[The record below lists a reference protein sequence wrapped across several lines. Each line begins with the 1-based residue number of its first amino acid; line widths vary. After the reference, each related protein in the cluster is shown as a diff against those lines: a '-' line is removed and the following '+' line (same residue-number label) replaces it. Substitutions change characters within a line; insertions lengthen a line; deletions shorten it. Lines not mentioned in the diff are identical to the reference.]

1 MENRGGPFLQGPAG
15 AWAGAVPAQ
24 LGAQGSFTTAADVLQ
39 QQQHQQMQA
48 MMQPLLWQQNES
60 FQQLLSEMSQ
70 QQHRLQSDFTQALH
84 DSLRARD
91 AREVRQRTDNV
102 PQDDNPDKVF
112 NTLDPRVQNIMRQI
126 SKDWD
131 RRIERLFHQRNLK
144 SKYDSIDAAGS
155 VHHDFAVEGDR
166 EWQFAKEY
174 KAVATPSE
182 LERSSAEQGDAP
194 MRAYDLEHAWRS
206 MRQRHAKECW
216 MFVKQH
222 QSQFLQHL
230 EHTTTQQ
237 YFKQEAIAKIAEYTE
252 QLKGYY
258 SSDVVKRLTDKALV
272 WTELKTRSSMGF
284 WSEKTAS
291 MKAKQQKRQQELDK
305 AQASYESMDA
315 RALFAALTL
324 EAQGVKKQQDGSDKH
339 KRGKP
344 ITVHKNS
351 ALGSILNQ
359 FEPIAKMYNIQIK
372 AYEFLTAK
380 EFVKQWPEHRL
391 YSTNMLQLAKSRL
404 SQMTSQAL
412 AAQAISRQQARFL
425 LDNLNYNSAPRFR
438 VNVKIHKNPIDSRP
452 ICNNAKFCLCNA
464 GIFLGVY
471 MQPIVHKCKHVI
483 PASAHVVNWAD
494 NYKPARD
501 DMFVSFDIK
510 ALYPS
515 LQIWPVEHSQES
527 LDVYT
532 VVSASIWRH
541 YQRNPCLAFLLDA
554 LLHCIL

>member
-1 MENRGGPFLQGPAG
+1 
-15 AWAGAVPAQ
+15 
-24 LGAQGSFTTAADVLQ
+24 
-39 QQQHQQMQA
+39 
-48 MMQPLLWQQNES
+48 
-60 FQQLLSEMSQ
+60 MSQ

-84 DSLRARD
+84 DYLQARD

-112 NTLDPRVQNIMRQI
+112 NTLDPRVQNIMRQL

-155 VHHDFAVEGDR
+155 VHHDFAVEGHR
-166 EWQFAKEY
+166 EWQFAKEYKALTTKAAEY

-182 LERSSAEQGDAP
+182 LERSSTEQGDAP
-194 MRAYDLEHAWRS
+194 MRAYELEHSWRS

-222 QSQFLQHL
+222 QSQLLQHF

-258 SSDVVKRLTDKALV
+258 SSDSVKRLTDKALV

-344 ITVHKNS
+344 PITVFKT
-351 ALGSILNQ
+351 
-359 FEPIAKMYNIQIK
+359 IQ
-372 AYEFLTAK
+372 
-380 EFVKQWPEHRL
+380 
-391 YSTNMLQLAKSRL
+391 
-404 SQMTSQAL
+404 
-412 AAQAISRQQARFL
+412 
-425 LDNLNYNSAPRFR
+425 
-438 VNVKIHKNPIDSRP
+438 
-452 ICNNAKFCLCNA
+452 
-464 GIFLGVY
+464 
-471 MQPIVHKCKHVI
+471 
-483 PASAHVVNWAD
+483 
-494 NYKPARD
+494 
-501 DMFVSFDIK
+501 
-510 ALYPS
+510 
-515 LQIWPVEHSQES
+515 VEVDQS
-527 LDVYT
+527 
-532 VVSASIWRH
+532 
-541 YQRNPCLAFLLDA
+541 
-554 LLHCIL
+554 

>member
-372 AYEFLTAK
+372 DNRGSRGRVHTDDRARTS
-380 EFVKQWPEHRL
+380 R
-391 YSTNMLQLAKSRL
+391 STSRVA
-404 SQMTSQAL
+404 SNTSRRSSKTP
-412 AAQAISRQQARFL
+412 SRRSGQS
-425 LDNLNYNSAPRFR
+425 NSRRSNGSRSSRRSGASRSKP
-438 VNVKIHKNPIDSRP
+438 KNGRGQSRGRSRDIQNQRSSSGRRTKTP
-452 ICNNAKFCLCNA
+452 TINSKDK
-464 GIFLGVY
+464 GRG
-471 MQPIVHKCKHVI
+471 KGKGKH
-483 PASAHVVNWAD
+483 
-494 NYKPARD
+494 
-501 DMFVSFDIK
+501 
-510 ALYPS
+510 
-515 LQIWPVEHSQES
+515 
-527 LDVYT
+527 
-532 VVSASIWRH
+532 
-541 YQRNPCLAFLLDA
+541 QRRK
-554 LLHCIL
+554 

>member
-1 MENRGGPFLQGPAG
+1 MKRFTAGGNKHRPRRHSYWHKDGTIDYCKFVLVQSGRTVLKDLLARPCLDHVHYVNVDRSLIPPFVHNL
-15 AWAGAVPAQ
+15 
-24 LGAQGSFTTAADVLQ
+24 AAKSSKFIPTSRPHCV
-39 QQQHQQMQA
+39 QHA
-48 MMQPLLWQQNES
+48 LKS
-60 FQQLLSEMSQ
+60 FQSFLRSVRLSCYFQREAQ
-70 QQHRLQSDFTQALH
+70 QRH
-84 DSLRARD
+84 
-91 AREVRQRTDNV
+91 
-102 PQDDNPDKVF
+102 
-112 NTLDPRVQNIMRQI
+112 RVQSRTCLSN
-126 SKDWD
+126 KAW
-131 RRIERLFHQRNLK
+131 EPPLTACVK
-144 SKYDSIDAAGS
+144 S
-155 VHHDFAVEGDR
+155 
-166 EWQFAKEY
+166 
-174 KAVATPSE
+174 
-182 LERSSAEQGDAP
+182 
-194 MRAYDLEHAWRS
+194 DL
-206 MRQRHAKECW
+206 Q
-216 MFVKQH
+216 
-222 QSQFLQHL
+222 
-230 EHTTTQQ
+230 
-237 YFKQEAIAKIAEYTE
+237 
-252 QLKGYY
+252 
-258 SSDVVKRLTDKALV
+258 
-272 WTELKTRSSMGF
+272 
-284 WSEKTAS
+284 
-291 MKAKQQKRQQELDK
+291 
-305 AQASYESMDA
+305 
-315 RALFAALTL
+315 
-324 EAQGVKKQQDGSDKH
+324 
-339 KRGKP
+339 
-344 ITVHKNS
+344 
-351 ALGSILNQ
+351 
-359 FEPIAKMYNIQIK
+359 

-391 YSTNMLQLAKSRL
+391 YSTNMTLLDRKALRWLQEHKHSYKIVDTDKNLGNAIVCSRWLDGQCRKWLRKSMQVVPHDVFHDRLQLAKSRL